1 MNTTDHPLTINHYTF
16 GETDLAARRLSL
28 LAAAYDQSS
37 REFLAAW
44 ARPGVDH
51 AIDLGC
57 GPGHTTRLVQA
68 TIRPRRL
75 TGLDA
80 SDKLLKQAIADVP
93 EAAFVRHDVTRS
105 PFPCEV
111 ADFLFCRFLLTHL
124 HDPGAALRAWSDA
137 SLPGAT
143 LLIQETATLASDDP
157 TFQRYYTLVGELQA
171 GYGQAL
177 HIGAHLDGIVLGSG
191 WKLTAS
197 ELRVVE
203 QDARVMARLHAMN
216 IRTWGQDALA
226 RKLFDCDEI
235 TRVRDALAAVAAG
248 ERAAPPV
255 RNALRQ
261 IVATPA

>member
-1 MNTTDHPLTINHYTF
+1 
-16 GETDLAARRLSL
+16 
-28 LAAAYDQSS
+28 
-37 REFLAAW
+37 
-44 ARPGVDH
+44 
-51 AIDLGC
+51 
-57 GPGHTTRLVQA
+57 
-68 TIRPRRL
+68 
-75 TGLDA
+75 
-80 SDKLLKQAIADVP
+80 
-93 EAAFVRHDVTRS
+93 
-105 PFPCEV
+105 
-111 ADFLFCRFLLTHL
+111 
-124 HDPGAALRAWSDA
+124 
-137 SLPGAT
+137 LPGAT